1 MSNESSSEPKI
12 IVDEDWKSRV
22 EAERKAAEK
31 AATPETASEPSATAA
46 KEAPKPAT
54 SRPMQLPP
62 ATFSFLVTTLATQ
75 AMVSLG
81 EAPNPF
87 TDKVE
92 VHLPEAKHFIDTL
105 AMLED
110 KTRGN
115 LTPEEHAMLDAYLHQ
130 LRLAYVESER
140 AGRGAVV

>member
-1 MSNESSSEPKI
+1 METEPKI

-22 EAERKAAEK
+22 EAERKTAAEK
-31 AATPETASEPSATAA
+31 SAASPDEPAATVA
-46 KEAPKPAT
+46 KEAEAKAAPKPTAE
-54 SRPMQLPP
+54 RPMQLPP

-87 TDKVE
+87 TGKME
-92 VHLPEAKHFIDTL
+92 MHLPEAKHFIDTL

-115 LTPEEHAMLDAYLHQ
+115 LTPDEHALLDAYLHQ
-130 LRLAYVESER
+130 LRLAYVESLKAE
-140 AGRGAVV
+140 G

>member
-31 AATPETASEPSATAA
+31 AAAPTGGEQSATPA
-46 KEAPKPAT
+46 KDAEAPPKPAAE
-54 SRPMQLPP
+54 RPMQLPP

-87 TDKVE
+87 TGQVE

-130 LRLAYVESER
+130 LRMAYIER
-140 AGRGAVV
+140 MQAEG